1 MDITVPAGI
10 SSGQQLRVA
19 GKGEK
24 GVNNGPN
31 GDLYIEIQVKKHE
44 LFERRGKDIYMSL
57 EISSVD
63 AILGTSLSVPTP
75 YGDVDLTIPEGSQYG
90 DVLKIKGKGFKDL
103 KSSSTG
109 DQYVTLKV
117 VNPKK
122 LSKEEKDLYLKLR
135 SLQGGNSL
143 FDKFKKSFKK

>member
-1 MDITVPAGI
+1 MNLD
-10 SSGQQLRVA
+10 
-19 GKGEK
+19 
-24 GVNNGPN
+24 
-31 GDLYIEIQVKKHE
+31 
-44 LFERRGKDIYMSL
+44 
-57 EISSVD
+57 ISSVD
-63 AILGTSLSVPTP
+63 AILGASVSVPTP
-75 YGDVDLTIPEGSQYG
+75 YGDVDLNIPEGSQYG

-117 VNPKK
+117 TNPKK
-122 LSKEEKDLYLKLR
+122 LSKEERELYTKLR